1 MVVMLHYHV
10 AVAFTPA
17 DWSVTG
23 PHTHT
28 HTRVCVRSRPDLLTA
43 ETQDDVCPHNQ
54 YRAQPLP
61 GPLWGHVMWTRARQE
76 RGRTHTHYGAVECI
90 ALLY

>member
-23 PHTHT
+23 PHTHGCT
-28 HTRVCVRSRPDLLTA
+28 HTHANTHTHTHTHGCVRSRPDLLTA
-43 ETQDDVCPHNQ
+43 ETLDDVCPHN
-54 YRAQPLP
+54 R
-61 GPLWGHVMWTRARQE
+61 
-76 RGRTHTHYGAVECI
+76 
-90 ALLY
+90 

>member
-23 PHTHT
+23 PHTPMRT
-28 HTRVCVRSRPDLLTA
+28 HGCVGSRPDLLTA
-43 ETQDDVCPHNQ
+43 ETLDDVCPHNQ
-54 YRAQPLP
+54 
-61 GPLWGHVMWTRARQE
+61 
-76 RGRTHTHYGAVECI
+76 
-90 ALLY
+90 